1 MEKRILFAFLL
12 SLAVLYGFRFL
23 YPSKAPT
30 PQQISQSAEQTPPA
44 SVPAAPVAPTPTA
57 GEAKTTSAVPAGE
70 IHASEA
76 TNVVIE
82 TPLYL
87 ATVSNH
93 GAVLKSFKL
102 KHFTDP
108 GGNPIEL
115 IDATGAEKLGWP
127 LAAATGDGDADK
139 TLAGADFAVKREGA
153 RIDLEFA
160 GAGIHARKV
169 VTFDES
175 KYGIT
180 VASSVQKE
188 GKPLPHELLWQ
199 SGFGDQSI
207 PPDPARHQV
216 VYRTGGAFTKATISS
231 LKEPREVTSDRAGV
245 EDQYFLAMFLL
256 PTNGVVKI
264 QKQEYPGKDGKPV
277 LVSSLAV
284 PTGDQQIQ
292 LYVGPKEP
300 NALISV
306 DPGLMG
312 VLDYDYGWFGFI
324 AKPLTA
330 ALLWIHSYIGN
341 FGWSIIVLTALINL
355 VLFPL
360 RLKQQVSMQKM
371 QKIQPQMRTLQDKY
385 KKLKANDPKRVE
397 VQSQMM
403 NLYKE
408 HGINPMSGCLPLLL
422 QMPFLIAFWKMLSV
436 SIELRHAPWMF
447 WVTDLSR
454 PDPFYI
460 MPILMA
466 VSMFITQKMTPTT
479 ADPVQAR
486 MMMIMPIMF
495 SVLFISAQSGLMLY
509 WLTSNVVGIGQ
520 QFAINKYWSAKDTE
534 APKNKPGK
542 KQESTG

>member
-1 MEKRILFAFLL
+1 
-12 SLAVLYGFRFL
+12 
-23 YPSKAPT
+23 
-30 PQQISQSAEQTPPA
+30 
-44 SVPAAPVAPTPTA
+44 
-57 GEAKTTSAVPAGE
+57 
-70 IHASEA
+70 
-76 TNVVIE
+76 
-82 TPLYL
+82 
-87 ATVSNH
+87 
-93 GAVLKSFKL
+93 
-102 KHFTDP
+102 
-108 GGNPIEL
+108 
-115 IDATGAEKLGWP
+115 
-127 LAAATGDGDADK
+127 
-139 TLAGADFAVKREGA
+139 
-153 RIDLEFA
+153 
-160 GAGIHARKV
+160 
-169 VTFDES
+169 
-175 KYGIT
+175 
-180 VASSVQKE
+180 
-188 GKPLPHELLWQ
+188 
-199 SGFGDQSI
+199 
-207 PPDPARHQV
+207 
-216 VYRTGGAFTKATISS
+216 
-231 LKEPREVTSDRAGV
+231 
-245 EDQYFLAMFLL
+245 
-256 PTNGVVKI
+256 
-264 QKQEYPGKDGKPV
+264 
-277 LVSSLAV
+277 
-284 PTGDQQIQ
+284 
-292 LYVGPKEP
+292 
-300 NALISV
+300 
-306 DPGLMG
+306 MG

-341 FGWSIIVLTALINL
+341 FGWAIIVLTALINL

-371 QKIQPQMRTLQDKY
+371 QKVQPQMRTLQDKY

-447 WVTDLSR
+447 WLTDLSR
-454 PDPFYI
+454 PDPYYI

-520 QFAINKYWSAKDTE
+520 QFVINKYWSSRDTE
-534 APKNKPGK
+534 APKNRPGK

>member
-1 MEKRILFAFLL
+1 MYR
-12 SLAVLYGFRFL
+12 
-23 YPSKAPT
+23 
-30 PQQISQSAEQTPPA
+30 
-44 SVPAAPVAPTPTA
+44 A
-57 GEAKTTSAVPAGE
+57 GS
-70 IHASEA
+70 
-76 TNVVIE
+76 
-82 TPLYL
+82 
-87 ATVSNH
+87 
-93 GAVLKSFKL
+93 
-102 KHFTDP
+102 
-108 GGNPIEL
+108 
-115 IDATGAEKLGWP
+115 
-127 LAAATGDGDADK
+127 
-139 TLAGADFAVKREGA
+139 
-153 RIDLEFA
+153 
-160 GAGIHARKV
+160 
-169 VTFDES
+169 
-175 KYGIT
+175 
-180 VASSVQKE
+180 
-188 GKPLPHELLWQ
+188 
-199 SGFGDQSI
+199 
-207 PPDPARHQV
+207 
-216 VYRTGGAFTKATISS
+216 AFTKVAISS
-231 LKEPREVTSDRAGV
+231 LKEPREVTTDRVGV

-264 QKQEYPGKDGKPV
+264 QKQDYPGKDGKPV
-277 LVSSLAV
+277 LTSSLAV
-284 PTGDQQIQ
+284 PMTDQQTQ
-292 LYVGPKEP
+292 LYVGPKQP
-300 NALISV
+300 AALTSV

-341 FGWSIIVLTALINL
+341 FGWAIIVLTALINL

-371 QKIQPQMRTLQDKY
+371 QKVQPQMRTLQDKY

-454 PDPFYI
+454 PDPYYI

-466 VSMFITQKMTPTT
+466 ASMFITQKMTPTT

-520 QFAINKYWSAKDTE
+520 QFLINKYWSSTDTE
-534 APKNKPGK
+534 APKNRPGK